1 MTTLESEKNFSDGV
15 AYGLA
20 AGRAILTMVDRGANN
35 GMLHMNVADLN
46 MNSYL
51 YDANDSKVIWQTYRR
66 GGTDLPSRADDLVQ
80 F

>member
-1 MTTLESEKNFSDGV
+1 VKKNLRDGV

-51 YDANDSKVIWQTYRR
+51 YDSSDSKLIWQTYRR
-66 GGTDLPSRADDLVQ
+66 GGTDLPSRVNDLVQ